1 MSITLLS
8 AKTGSK
14 VERARMLKTRDF
26 ETLDNLS
33 SFMVTHLYD
42 LYDQLEEVEEYS
54 SEWDYVSGS
63 IDTTHVYLLKCG
75 VEYLEHTDYIEKVND
90 PNWKKA

>member
-1 MSITLLS
+1 MSMTSLS
-8 AKTGSK
+8 AKTSYK
-14 VERARMLKTRDF
+14 VERARMLKTRDMATI
-26 ETLDNLS
+26 EQITT
-33 SFMVTHLYD
+33 FMKIHLYE
-42 LYDQLEEVEEYS
+42 LYDQLEEVEEFS

-90 PNWKKA
+90 PNWKRD

>member
-1 MSITLLS
+1 MTSLS
-8 AKTGSK
+8 AKTSYK
-14 VERARMLKTRDF
+14 VERARMLKTKDF

-42 LYDQLEEVEEYS
+42 LYDQLEEVEEFS

>member
-1 MSITLLS
+1 MLN
-8 AKTGSK
+8 K

-26 ETLDNLS
+26 ETLDKLS
-33 SFMVTHLYD
+33 SFMVTHLYE

-54 SEWDYVSGS
+54 SDWDYISGS

-75 VEYLEHTDYIEKVND
+75 VEYLEHTDYIEKAND

>member
-1 MSITLLS
+1 MTSLS
-8 AKTGSK
+8 AKTSYK

>member
-8 AKTGSK
+8 AKTGYK

-42 LYDQLEEVEEYS
+42 LYDQLEEVEEFS